1 MTDLDKKS
9 SDIITEIV
17 CVLKRNDPNFNEK
30 VLTYVLMLEAA
41 KNKKKTLI
49 AGIRSRLFFFIIPF

>member
-1 MTDLDKKS
+1 MFYLREDVTDLDKKS

-30 VLTYVLMLEAA
+30 VLTYVLMLETA
-41 KNKKKTLI
+41 KNKKKH
-49 AGIRSRLFFFIIPF
+49 